1 MQTTPKIAITT
12 EKRVPET
19 EVSDDD
25 PGACR
30 KKSWLSQFKNSITRL
45 DSFSEVPFLKK
56 KRNRPAIIFT
66 RARSICMRPRW
77 IIVIVDESFVA
88 LETNCQKLA
97 KNNSAD

>member
-56 KRNRPAIIFT
+56 KKKKETDRQSFLHVPDQFVCDPVELLLLST
-66 RARSICMRPRW
+66 KVSSRW
-77 IIVIVDESFVA
+77 KPI
-88 LETNCQKLA
+88 A
-97 KNNSAD
+97 KN